1 MDQEKWKKIDK
12 LYHSAR
18 KRSAGDRAAFLEEAA
33 AGDDELR
40 QEVESLLASDEEA
53 GEFLS
58 KPALA
63 IAAGELAEEAPDEQ
77 ADELPDEQLVSMMGR
92 EIGNYRILSHLG
104 AGGMG
109 QVYLAEDVR
118 LGRKVALKLLPAQFT
133 RDSERL
139 SRFGQ
144 EARAASSLNHPN
156 IITIYEIGRLDDIH
170 YIAAEY
176 IAGRTLRQLFKRGQL
191 SILDLVDIAIQVA
204 EALGAAHDAGIVHR
218 DIKPEN
224 IMLRPD
230 GYVKVL
236 DFGVAKLMVDRTL
249 GSDGSASIREQVKTD
264 PGIVVGTVRYMSPEQ
279 IRGQHID
286 GRSDIFTL
294 GIVLY
299 ELISGIAPFDGGTS
313 GETMAAILTHEPR
326 PLGQYSTHIP
336 KELERIVTR
345 MLKKSLAERYPSVRE
360 LLADLNKLR
369 FDLEVESRLL
379 QTRDSGESSIS
390 SEPQPELLDTQ
401 SLFSTQISPAA
412 GSSVAE
418 AVSESVGGAVPLDSR
433 FYIVRNTDAEF
444 QAAIARQDSIVL
456 VKGARQVGKT
466 SLLARGLQ
474 QAREQGA
481 RVVLTDFQSL
491 TADCFISSQALFLS
505 LAGFIADQLDLD
517 VFPDDVW
524 HPKLSSSVNF
534 ERYLRREVLGKI
546 TSPLVWGLD
555 EIDQLFTCDFGSEV
569 FGLFRSWHNK
579 RALDPT
585 GPWHRLTLAI
595 AYATE
600 AHLFINN
607 LNQSPFNVGTRL
619 VLEDFTR
626 EQVMELNRRYDS
638 PLHNDGELKRF
649 LSLVGGHP
657 YLVRRGMYEMTVHGM
672 TLEALEK
679 QADQDE
685 GPFGDHLHRILV
697 SLNQDRNLMDVVKGV
712 LRGDPCPDPESFY
725 RLRSAGL
732 MAGDSTQNVEPR
744 CRLYA
749 KYLGRHLL

>member
-1 MDQEKWKKIDK
+1 MEQKKWKKIDRI
-12 LYHSAR
+12 YHAAR
-18 KRSAGDRAAFLEEAA
+18 KRRGEERSAYLAEATEGDV
-33 AGDDELR
+33 ELR
-40 QEVESLLASDEEA
+40 REVESLLAADEEA
-53 GEFLS
+53 GEFLES
-58 KPALA
+58 PAMF
-63 IAAGELAEEAPDEQ
+63 IDEEEEQ
-77 ADELPDEQLVSMMGR
+77 VLEMTGR
-92 EIGNYRILSHLG
+92 QIGNYRIISQLG

-118 LGRKVALKLLPAQFT
+118 LSRKVALKLLPARFT

-139 SRFGQ
+139 SRFEQ

-156 IITIYEIGRLDDIH
+156 IITIYEIGQSGETH
-170 YIAAEY
+170 YIATEY
-176 IAGRTLRQLFKRGQL
+176 IEGRTLRQVLKSRKL
-191 SILDLVDIAIQVA
+191 SILGLIDIAIQVA
-204 EALGAAHDAGIVHR
+204 EALGAAHEAGIVHR

-230 GYVKVL
+230 GYAKVL
-236 DFGVAKLMVDRTL
+236 DFGVAKLMADRTL
-249 GSDGSASIREQVKTD
+249 GSGDPAAAREQVRTD

-279 IRGQHID
+279 IRGIGVD

-299 ELISGIAPFDGGTS
+299 ELVSGIAPFEGETS
-313 GETMAAILTHEPR
+313 GETMASILTHEPK
-326 PLGQYSTHIP
+326 PLGQFSTQIP
-336 KELERIVTR
+336 IELDRIVSR
-345 MLKKSLAERYPSVRE
+345 MLRKSVVERYPSVRE
-360 LLADLNKLR
+360 LIEDLKKLR
-369 FDLEVESRLL
+369 FELEIESRIH
-379 QTRDSGESSIS
+379 QARNSGDESLPAEI
-390 SEPQPELLDTQ
+390 PAELLETQ
-401 SLFSTQISPAA
+401 SLFSTQPTPSDEISGP
-412 GSSVAE
+412 E
-418 AVSESVGGAVPLDSR
+418 AISESVGGAVPLDSK
-433 FYIVRNTDAEF
+433 FYIVRSTDAEF
-444 QAAIARQDSIVL
+444 QAAIARHDSIVL

-474 QAREQGA
+474 LAREQGA

-491 TADCFISSQALFLS
+491 TADCFESSQSLFLS

-517 VFPDDVW
+517 VFPDEVW
-524 HPKLSSSVNF
+524 HAKLSSSVNF

-546 TSPLVWGLD
+546 TSHLVWGLD

-585 GPWHRLTLAI
+585 GPWRRLTLAI

-619 VLEDFTR
+619 ALEDFTR
-626 EQVMELNRRYDS
+626 EQVLELNRRYES
-638 PLHNDGELKRF
+638 PLKTEEELERF

-657 YLVRRGMYEMTVHGM
+657 YLVRRGLYEMTVHGM
-672 TLEALEK
+672 TLEVLEK

-697 SLNQDRNLMDVVKGV
+697 SLSQDRKLMDVVKGV

-744 CRLYA
+744 CKLYA